1 MSKDKAKLEV
11 VSAHKVS
18 CSGELNDPSQGHP
31 VVWLQIPEEIG
42 YVTCPYCEKK
52 FVYDKEKSGTDQSA
66 NEN

>member
-1 MSKDKAKLEV
+1 MSKNKGMLEA
-11 VSAHKVS
+11 VSARKVS

-42 YVTCPYCEKK
+42 HVICPYCEKK

-66 NEN
+66 NGH